1 MAARCA
7 ACHADG
13 RELNSAR
20 LAKPSHAPLPPRLLA
35 LELWGLGDL
44 ALAIPFLRA
53 ATAHTRV
60 TLLAK
65 PHAAPLL
72 ARFAPDVTLVP
83 FTVPWTA
90 FSEKYR
96 LYRWP
101 WRELARVR
109 RTLRTPPFDL
119 AVSARPDPR
128 DHALLALVGAR
139 RRIGFSRAG
148 SGAWLTT
155 ALAPP
160 ARPHR
165 ADHWRA
171 VAAALGWTLPD
182 APAATVSRP
191 GRHLVIHTGAG
202 HPVRLWPRERFDA
215 ITTRLRAAGWRV
227 TRLDDSLRDLDAL
240 LATLATADRFIGNDS
255 GPGHLAA
262 LLGVPTF
269 TIFGPQLPALFA
281 PQHPRAAWID
291 GAPCPH
297 KPCFD
302 ACRFATPHCVR
313 DLSVDDVWE
322 PLGRFLA
329 APAAQP

>member
-7 ACHADG
+7 ACHARV

-20 LAKPSHAPLPPRLLA
+20 LAKPSHDPLPPRLLA

-60 TLLAK
+60 TLVAK

-72 ARFAPDVTLVP
+72 ARFAPEVALVP
-83 FTVPWTA
+83 LTAPWTA
-90 FSEKYR
+90 FTGKYR
-96 LYRWP
+96 LHRWP
-101 WRELARVR
+101 WRELVRVR
-109 RTLRTPPFDL
+109 RTLRAQPFDL
-119 AVSARPDPR
+119 GVSARPDPR
-128 DHALLALVGAR
+128 DHALLALAGAR
-139 RRIGFSRAG
+139 RRLGFPRAG
-148 SGAWLTT
+148 SGALLTT
-155 ALAPP
+155 ALAAP

-165 ADHWRA
+165 AEHWR
-171 VAAALGWTLPD
+171 VLAAALGWPLPD
-182 APAATVSRP
+182 APSAQPSRP

-215 ITTRLRAAGWRV
+215 IAARLRAAGWQV
-227 TRLDDSLRDLDAL
+227 TLLDDTLTDLDAL

-269 TIFGPQLPALFA
+269 TLFGPQLPELFA
-281 PQHPRAAWID
+281 PQHPQAAWIA

-302 ACRFATPHCVR
+302 ACRFATPHCIR
-313 DLSVDDVWE
+313 NLGVDEVWARIV
-322 PLGRFLA
+322 RFLA
-329 APAAQP
+329 VTAAQP